1 MIEDIQAALKTSS
14 LIASKQA
21 KYKFFSFPDTDT
33 FTGLYIIVNPVT
45 PPKPTDY
52 TDNIV
57 YKAIEQLYQINVWTK
72 SYADSQAV
80 ANEVRDVLLREY
92 HFIQDDGAPLEF
104 DKSTGIY
111 NDARRYR
118 CKKTIN

>member
-1 MIEDIQAALKTSS
+1 MIEDFQTAFKTSS
-14 LIASKQA
+14 LITSKQA
-21 KYKFFSFPDTDT
+21 KIKFFSFPDTDT

-52 TDNIV
+52 ADNKV
-57 YKAIEQLYQINVWTK
+57 YTAIEQLFQVNVWTK

-118 CKKTIN
+118 CKKTLI